1 MKPIMVAIR
10 LEEDAIDYAAGKLSE
25 ADGGLAGAFRLQAL
39 WEPVVFVPD
48 FADPLTLPALDQ
60 GGVAN
65 QEGANAELV
74 SYLLFLKQRNS
85 KLKSILFDDPWATAG
100 DMDYAGPPPDE
111 LITIEGKLSYLY
123 DLEELTPE
131 LIWQYRAVAVSYLK
145 LIYVSEMEPAA
156 IRELAEEAPDD
167 LTQRL
172 GRAVRHIAMNVYDD
186 ESWLI
191 LRHEDR

>member
-1 MKPIMVAIR
+1 MVAIR
-10 LEEDAIDYAAGKLSE
+10 LEEDAIAYVAAKLGE
-25 ADGGLAGAFRLQAL
+25 AEGGLAGAFRAEAL

-48 FADPLTLPALDQ
+48 FADPLTLPDLDQ

-74 SYLLFLKQRNS
+74 SYLLYLKQRNS
-85 KLKSILFDDPWATAG
+85 KLQSIIFDDPWATAG
-100 DMDYAGPPPDE
+100 DMDYAGTPPDE

-123 DLEELTPE
+123 DLAELTPE

-145 LIYVSEMEPAA
+145 LIYVSELEAAA

-167 LTQRL
+167 LAQILARS
-172 GRAVRHIAMNVYDD
+172 VRHLAVNVYDD

>member
-1 MKPIMVAIR
+1 MVAIR
-10 LEEDAIDYAAGKLSE
+10 LEEDAIDYVAGKLAE
-25 ADGGLAGAFRLQAL
+25 AEGGLAGAFRAEAL

-74 SYLLFLKQRNS
+74 SYLLFLKQRNA
-85 KLKSILFDDPWATAG
+85 KLQTIIFDDPWATAG
-100 DMDYAGPPPDE
+100 DMDYAGTPPDE
-111 LITIEGKLSYLY
+111 LITVEGKLSYVY
-123 DLEELTPE
+123 DITELTPD

-145 LIYVSEMEPAA
+145 LIYVSEMAVET

-172 GRAVRHIAMNVYDD
+172 TRAVRHLAVNVYDD

-191 LRHEDR
+191 LRHEDH

>member
-1 MKPIMVAIR
+1 MVAIR
-10 LEEDAIDYAAGKLSE
+10 LEDDAIAYTVSKLGE
-25 ADGGLAGAFRLQAL
+25 AEGGLAGAFRGEAL

-48 FADPLTLPALDQ
+48 FVDPLTLPALDQ

-74 SYLLFLKQRNS
+74 SYLHFLKQRNG
-85 KLKSILFDDPWATAG
+85 KLQSILFDDPFATAG

-111 LITIEGKLSYLY
+111 LITVEGRLSYLY
-123 DLEELTPE
+123 ELQALTPE
-131 LIWQYRAVAVSYLK
+131 LIWDYRAVAVSYLK
-145 LIYVSEMEPAA
+145 LIYISEMHVAD
-156 IRELAEEAPDD
+156 IRALTEEAPDD
-167 LTQRL
+167 LPQRL
-172 GRAVRHIAMNVYDD
+172 ARTIRHLAVNVYDD

>member
-1 MKPIMVAIR
+1 MVAIR
-10 LEEDAIDYAAGKLSE
+10 LEDDAIAYAAAKLGE
-25 ADGGLAGAFRLQAL
+25 ADGGLAGAFRAEAL

-48 FADPLTLPALDQ
+48 FADPLTLPDLDQ

-74 SYLLFLKQRNS
+74 SYLHFLKQRNG
-85 KLKSILFDDPWATAG
+85 KLRRILFDDPWATAG

-111 LITIEGKLSYLY
+111 LITIAGKLAYLY
-123 DLEELTPE
+123 DLEALTPE
-131 LIWQYRAVAVSYLK
+131 LVWQYRAVTVSYLK
-145 LIYVSEMEPAA
+145 LIYVSELTASA
-156 IRELAEEAPDD
+156 IRALAEEAPDD
-167 LTQRL
+167 LPQRL
-172 GRAVRHIAMNVYDD
+172 ARSVRHIAVNVYDD